1 MERKPRIFIGSS
13 VESLPVADAVNVNL
27 DHQAEVTIW
36 RNGTFELAS
45 NTIDSLEGKAQSV
58 DFSLFIFSPDDIAI
72 IRQQEKVVVR
82 DNVVFELG
90 LFIGALGKERCFILK
105 PRGIDLHLPTDL
117 LGMTLAD
124 YEPNRSDGDLASAV
138 NHACV
143 LIKKQMERL
152 SLREKSQSV
161 RMQVANASNILSEL
175 NAIDFSV
182 LEELVETHTSSPCGI
197 SMRLIKENLTR
208 SYYNDIEPYQIGISA
223 IRLEK
228 MGYIDKMNEEDR
240 DGDQYYVYSITSSG
254 IDILLDRENNIPLRK
269 NLKRKDVNHSGENN
283 VPF

>member
-13 VESLPVADAVNVNL
+13 VESLPVADAVNINL

-36 RNGTFELAS
+36 RNGTFELAG
-45 NTIDSLEGKAQSV
+45 NTIDSLERKAQSV
-58 DFSLFIFSPDDIAI
+58 DFSIFIFSPDDIAI

-117 LGMTLAD
+117 LGMTPAD

-143 LIKKQMERL
+143 LIKKQMEKF

-161 RMQVANASNILSEL
+161 RMHPDNASNISSEL

-182 LEELVETHTSSPCGI
+182 LEELVETYTSSPGGI
-197 SMRLIKENLTR
+197 RMRWIKENLTR
-208 SYYNDIEPYQIGISA
+208 LYNDIEPYQIGISA

-228 MGYIDKMNEEDR
+228 IGYIDKMNEEDR

-254 IDILLDRENNIPLRK
+254 IDILLDRENNTSMPK
-269 NLKRKDVNHSGENN
+269 NLKRKEVNHSERSD